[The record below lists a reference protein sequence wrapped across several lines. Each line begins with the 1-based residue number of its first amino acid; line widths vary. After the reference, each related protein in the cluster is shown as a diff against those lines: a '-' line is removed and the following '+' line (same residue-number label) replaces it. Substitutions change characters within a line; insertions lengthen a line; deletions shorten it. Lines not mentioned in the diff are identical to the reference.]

1 MYLHDD
7 AALFEEVLLGTAAEF
22 SMSEE
27 FVAKDYWTMMMLA
40 EAMKRSEILVFKGG
54 TCLSKCYGVISRF
67 SEDVDLGI
75 PYEHAT
81 EGMRK
86 AIKRTVVDSADA
98 LGVAISN
105 LPETRSSREYNRYGI
120 ALGGMARSLILE
132 TAVMTPASPYS
143 IRPAQSFAG
152 AFVESRDASPAKEL
166 GLLTFE
172 VRANSLEHTFADKVF
187 AICDYY
193 MSGDIPAR
201 QSRHIYD
208 LRKLLGMVSLDDGM
222 RSLIETVRAQRVG
235 GYGNPSADGG
245 VDLSAVLEEIVE
257 KGPYRSDYERVTMP
271 LLYEDVSY
279 DEAVIALSE
288 IAAFLKANWILPNI
302 IRLKSD
308 QNVKTSRK
316 NVAEN
321 PGEALWMRSWRALP
335 PACGR
340 VDCGCVSGRR
350 AFRFNRN
357 MSVKGST
364 S

>member
-1 MYLHDD
+1 
-7 AALFEEVLLGTAAEF
+7 
-22 SMSEE
+22 
-27 FVAKDYWTMMMLA
+27 
-40 EAMKRSEILVFKGG
+40 
-54 TCLSKCYGVISRF
+54 
-67 SEDVDLGI
+67 
-75 PYEHAT
+75 
-81 EGMRK
+81 
-86 AIKRTVVDSADA
+86 
-98 LGVAISN
+98 
-105 LPETRSSREYNRYGI
+105 
-120 ALGGMARSLILE
+120 
-132 TAVMTPASPYS
+132 
-143 IRPAQSFAG
+143 
-152 AFVESRDASPAKEL
+152 
-166 GLLTFE
+166 
-172 VRANSLEHTFADKVF
+172 
-187 AICDYY
+187 
-193 MSGDIPAR
+193 
-201 QSRHIYD
+201 
-208 LRKLLGMVSLDDGM
+208 MVSLDDGM

-235 GYGNPSADGG
+235 GYGNPSADDG

-350 AFRFNRN
+350 ALRFNRN
-357 MSVKGST
+357 VSVKGST